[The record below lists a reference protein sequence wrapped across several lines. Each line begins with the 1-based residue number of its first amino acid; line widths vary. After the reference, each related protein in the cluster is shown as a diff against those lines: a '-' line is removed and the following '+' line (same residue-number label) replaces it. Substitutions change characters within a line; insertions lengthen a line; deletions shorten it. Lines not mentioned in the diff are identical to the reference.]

1 MSETDSFDWLPA
13 LLVLQGVLAA
23 ADSLFDPQGYKR
35 LRDLVYAA
43 LFLGF
48 AWLAPQGAFAWIVA
62 ALLAGAIALALAE
75 PTVVLPPAQRALHAA
90 LMLNLGA
97 CAALL
102 VPALVAWAAN
112 PTELA
117 PAHHGW
123 MTWALTAAA
132 FALLAHALFARVGPQ
147 SG

>member
-13 LLVLQGVLAA
+13 LLVLQGVLATL
-23 ADSLFDPQGYKR
+23 DSLADPRRYKR
-35 LRDLVYAA
+35 LRDAVYAA

-48 AWLAPQGAFAWIVA
+48 AWLAPQGALAWALGVVLAAQIVL
-62 ALLAGAIALALAE
+62 ALLE
-75 PTVVLPPAQRALHAA
+75 PPLTGGPLERTLHAA

-97 CAALL
+97 GAALL
-102 VPALVAWAAN
+102 APALLAWAAN

-123 MTWALTAAA
+123 MTWALTAAGCGLAVHAA
-132 FALLAHALFARVGPQ
+132 FARTG
-147 SG
+147 

>member
-1 MSETDSFDWLPA
+1 MSEADSFDWLPA
-13 LLVLQGVLAA
+13 LLVLQGLLATL
-23 ADSLFDPQGYKR
+23 DSLLDPRTHKR
-35 LRDLVYAA
+35 GRDAVYAA

-48 AWLAPQGAFAWIVA
+48 AWAAPQGAFAWAFGVLLA
-62 ALLAGAIALALAE
+62 AAVGLALLEPPLMRGAPE
-75 PTVVLPPAQRALHAA
+75 RTLHAA

-97 CAALL
+97 SAALL
-102 VPALVAWAAN
+102 VPALLAWAAN

-132 FALLAHALFARVGPQ
+132 GALAVHAAFGRAG
-147 SG
+147 